1 MYRVYGNFP
10 VLSVKRRSEIRNQ
23 QTTQK
28 MKTKIFYSAI
38 ASALL
43 LIMPAGEINASDS
56 ADRNRKEKEQQQLI
70 TIRGRVV
77 DVETRTPL
85 VFAGIAVQGSNIAT
99 VTNLDGEFTLKVNN
113 DQTGNIEVSYV
124 GYKNKV
130 VDIEE
135 MKTNGQRNVIE
146 LETALIPIKE
156 VIVKPILPDEIMLQV
171 IDRFDEN
178 YPKLPND
185 MTGFYRETIRKNRS
199 YISIGEAA
207 VEIFKAPYQ
216 NDLRFDAVRI
226 FKGRKSND
234 VEKMDTVLFKLQGG
248 PTTTLYL
255 DVVKNPET
263 FLTREALNQYD
274 LELSSI
280 VVIDDRTNYV
290 INFYQKPSI
299 TTPLYQGRLFID
311 IETYA
316 VAQAEFAFNLENKEL
331 AASMFIRKKPL
342 GMQVTPEVTSYYVRY
357 REMDGKWY
365 FSHSRAEVKFK
376 VNWKKKLFN
385 TNYTTMSEL
394 AITDRTEEDVVKF
407 AARERIRPTDFFT
420 EEVAAFADPEFWGDY
435 NVIEPDQSIEAAIR
449 RLSRKLRFSDRNE

>member
-1 MYRVYGNFP
+1 
-10 VLSVKRRSEIRNQ
+10 
-23 QTTQK
+23 
-28 MKTKIFYSAI
+28 MKTKVIFATL

-43 LIMPAGEINASDS
+43 LLSAGEQYISASS
-56 ADRNRKEKEQQQLI
+56 ARVKKTQQEVT
-70 TIRGRVV
+70 TIRGRIV
-77 DVETRTPL
+77 DAETRVPL
-85 VFAGIAVQGSNIAT
+85 VFAGISVQGTNVAT
-99 VTNLDGEFTLKVNN
+99 VSNLDGEFILKVT
-113 DQTGNIEVSYV
+113 DEGEGNLEFSYV
-124 GYKNKV
+124 GYKNRV
-130 VDIEE
+130 MPIDE

-146 LETALIPIKE
+146 LETAMIPIKE
-156 VIVKPILPDEIMLQV
+156 IIVKPMVPKDIMEEV
-171 IDRFDEN
+171 IDRIDQN
-178 YPKLPND
+178 YPRLPND
-185 MTGFYRETIRKNRS
+185 MTGFYRETIRKNRN
-199 YISIGEAA
+199 YVSIGEAV
-207 VEIFKAPYQ
+207 VEVFKAPYQ

-226 FKGRKSND
+226 YKGRKGND
-234 VEKMDTVLFKLQGG
+234 VERMDTVLFKLQGG

-263 FLTREALNQYD
+263 FLTSEALEQYD

-280 VVIDDRTNYV
+280 AVIDDRTNYV

-311 IETYA
+311 IETFA

-342 GMQVTPEVTSYYVRY
+342 GMQVTPELTSYYVRY

-407 AARERIRPTDFFT
+407 ASRDRIRPSDVFT
-420 EEVAAFADPEFWGDY
+420 EEVSAFADPDFWGDY
-435 NVIEPDQSIEAAIR
+435 NVIEPDQSIESAIR
-449 RLSRKLRFSDRNE
+449 RLSRRLRFSDRDE